1 MLLVNLLPI
10 LTANRAYRG
19 RELVAKAFTSYF
31 VEGHWTQG
39 SGLVQASRYA
49 NCLRSLSNEDQARF
63 ELTTCIGLLV
73 NTVPAVL
80 WMLFHILTDSELL
93 RKLRAELSAA
103 EPFESSGNERKC
115 TESSLPITTLE
126 NSCPL
131 LKSTLQEVL
140 RCYSTSLSARF
151 VTKDTILGG
160 KYLLKAGSL
169 LQIPAAV
176 LHKDPRS
183 WGPKATTFDA
193 ARFCPSADDIHSP
206 PRLSAASRAFGGGST
221 LCPGRR
227 FAMSEIMIFVSM
239 FILQFDAKPTD
250 GSWMVPMPHSA
261 NMTNSVMPP
270 PKGMR
275 VKITRRDG
283 AKTLK

>member
-1 MLLVNLLPI
+1 MLLVNMLPV
-10 LTANRAYRG
+10 LTAKRAYCG

-31 VEGHWTQG
+31 EEGHWTQG
-39 SGLVQASRYA
+39 SGLVQAIRYA
-49 NCLRSLSNEDQARF
+49 NCMRNLSNEDQGRF
-63 ELTTCIGLLV
+63 ELITCIGLLV

-80 WMLFHILTDSELL
+80 WMLFHIFTDPELL
-93 RKLRAELSAA
+93 RNLRAELSAA
-103 EPFESSGNERKC
+103 KDFESSGDECKC
-115 TESSLPITTLE
+115 TQSSLPITTLE

-140 RCYSTSLSARF
+140 RCHSTSLSARF

-169 LQIPAAV
+169 LQTPAAV

-183 WGPKATTFDA
+183 WGPKASTFDA
-193 ARFCPSADDIHSP
+193 AHFCRSAEDTHLP
-206 PRLSAASRAFGGGST
+206 MRLSAASRAFGGGST

-227 FAMSEIMIFVSM
+227 FAMIEIMMFVSM
-239 FILQFDAKPTD
+239 FILRFNAEPTE
-250 GSWMVPMPHSA
+250 GSWEMPTPHFA

-270 PKGMR
+270 AEQMR

-283 AKTLK
+283 AKTLR